1 MSELTDKNFR
11 ELGYGQEKRIPALI
25 GLDEFYYG
33 VNSSGSQFFMYRGE
47 FQHNRSVLST
57 QLLEIEIIA
66 ETNEVSQ
73 LRITLKDSEFLGIFI
88 KLIYI
93 VIDEIENH
101 GTNVSDQDKF
111 YTALTIINDWKELF
125 RAARSNKLSENRIIG
140 LLGELQF
147 LNAISEAVDAST
159 IALDTWQGP
168 LGNDEDFS
176 LDGSVFEVKSSKSSQ
191 NNLIKINSLRQ
202 INSDNIP
209 TFLIHQSFSVAN
221 VNSIE
226 AINLHQVVTEMGSK
240 LKYDFAKIAD
250 FEHKLFQSG
259 YLHDEKYLEP
269 TFSHDASTYYEVRDD
284 FPLIYSDTLDPR
296 ISRVKYSLDLDK
308 CKEFLIVSLPFQNE
322 DQSESI

>member
-1 MSELTDKNFR
+1 MSILTEKDFR
-11 ELGYGQEKRIPALI
+11 NLRFGEQKRISGLA

-33 VNSSGSQFFMYRGE
+33 IDLSALHFFMFRGE
-47 FQHNRSVLST
+47 FQHTRNVLST
-57 QLLEIEIIA
+57 QLLNIEIIS
-66 ETNEVSQ
+66 ETDEISQ
-73 LRITLKDSEFLGIFI
+73 LRISLIDSEFVTVFI

-93 VIDEIENH
+93 VIQAVEEH
-101 GTNVSDQDKF
+101 GDNVSDQDKF

-125 RAARSNKLSENRIIG
+125 RAARLNKLPENRIIG

-147 LNAISEAVDAST
+147 LKTVSQVIDDTT
-159 IALDTWQGP
+159 IAIETWQGP

-176 LDGSVFEVKSSKSSQ
+176 LNGNVFEVKSSKSSQ

-209 TFLIHQSFSVAN
+209 TFLVHQSFSASKADN
-221 VNSIE
+221 ASTLS
-226 AINLHQVVTEMGSK
+226 LHSVVSDIRDK
-240 LKYDFAKIAD
+240 LKFEFTKLAE

-269 TFSHDASTYYEVRDD
+269 TFSHDSSTFYEVRHD

-296 ISRVKYSLDLDK
+296 ISRVTYSLDLDK
-308 CKEFLIVSLPFQNE
+308 CKEFLVDMLPFQKE
-322 DQSESI
+322 H

>member
-1 MSELTDKNFR
+1 MSILTEKDFR
-11 ELGYGQEKRIPALI
+11 NLRFGEQKRISGLA

-33 VNSSGSQFFMYRGE
+33 IDVSGLNFFMFRGE
-47 FQHNRSVLST
+47 FQHAQNVLST
-57 QLLEIEIIA
+57 QLLNIKIIS
-66 ETNEVSQ
+66 ETDKISQ
-73 LRITLKDSEFLGIFI
+73 LRISLIDSEFVTIFI
-88 KLIYI
+88 KLVYI
-93 VIDEIENH
+93 VIEAVEEH
-101 GTNVSDQDKF
+101 GDNVSDQDKF

-125 RAARSNKLSENRIIG
+125 RAARSNKLSDNKIVG

-147 LNAISEAVDAST
+147 LNNLSQTIDETT
-159 IALDTWQGP
+159 IAVETWQGP

-176 LDGSVFEVKSSKSSQ
+176 LHGNVYEVKSSKSSQ

-209 TFLIHQSFSVAN
+209 TFLVHQSFSSSNAD
-221 VNSIE
+221 NSD
-226 AINLHQVVTEMGSK
+226 ALSLYSVVTDIRNK
-240 LKYDFAKIAD
+240 LKFEFTKLAD

-269 TFSHDASTYYEVRDD
+269 TFSHDATTYYEVRDD

-308 CKEFLIVSLPFQNE
+308 CKEFLVDRLPFKKE
-322 DQSESI
+322 H